1 MVNSKNYQIRV
12 LFLLIIISIIIVN
25 AGCSLFRPIR
35 KEHFL
40 AYSHLWERETEKAR
54 KYIDAAH
61 DNYVKKFL
69 LVSLEL
75 SEGNLEK
82 AGYYAEQFI
91 ADHKDIPDGKVL
103 LNLVQRRKSFPDER
117 WVYSYAEAWRKAGS
131 PRLKVIEEFLKDY
144 DWNIE
149 EDDCKDYRKD
159 IPVCTFDYLLTSYG
173 NSGCD
178 NRKDF
183 EDFLGQIKPDLPLE
197 IKLLILYFL
206 DSDVFL
212 PDSFVISD
220 ELKEEIKRKRR
231 EIIHRLAV
239 EFPSYMGFEIIDILE
254 RSPEAETLS
263 IKEIEMLEKAVARK
277 RLSVPMDEIY
287 SLYLKRYQYL
297 GNKTPYHDAY
307 IAAGMADHLLIF
319 SNLTSKID
327 ASAETATPEMKKRLS
342 NILEKVG
349 KAYLKRKG
357 ITNVLVGIST
367 LYNAYRIR
375 GDKEAEKSLTEA
387 YSAFKE
393 NIFNVHSFFAGS
405 VEFLPIAPLIVDA
418 IEFKVR
424 DEIGFYLLLT
434 GEEMPKVLSELI
446 NEPLSN

>member
-1 MVNSKNYQIRV
+1 MVNLKNYQIRL
-12 LFLLIIISIIIVN
+12 LFHLIIISIIIVTS
-25 AGCSLFRPIR
+25 GCSLFRPIK

-40 AYSHLWERETEKAR
+40 AYSHLWEQETAKAR

-82 AGYYAEQFI
+82 AEYYAEQFI

-149 EDDCKDYRKD
+149 EDDCEDYRKD

-183 EDFLGQIKPDLPLE
+183 EDFLGQIKPDVPLE
-197 IKLLILYFL
+197 IKLLVLYFL
-206 DSDVFL
+206 DSDVSL

-220 ELKEEIKRKRR
+220 ELKQEIKRKRR
-231 EIIHRLAV
+231 EIIHWLAI

-254 RSPEAETLS
+254 QSPEAETLS

-277 RLSVPMDEIY
+277 RLSVSRDEIY
-287 SLYLKRYQYL
+287 SLYLKQYQYL

-307 IAAGMADHLLIF
+307 IAAGMADHVLLF
-319 SNLTSKID
+319 SNLRSKID
-327 ASAETATPEMKKRLS
+327 ASAETATTQMKKRLS
-342 NILEKVG
+342 NILEEAG
-349 KAYLKRKG
+349 KAYLKRKAVIDILLG
-357 ITNVLVGIST
+357 VGA
-367 LYNAYRIR
+367 LYDAYRIR
-375 GDKEAEKSLTEA
+375 GDKEAEKSLKEA
-387 YSAFKE
+387 SIAFKE

-405 VEFLPIAPLIVDA
+405 IEFLPVAPLIIDT

-434 GEEMPKVLSELI
+434 GEEMPKILSELI
-446 NEPLSN
+446 NEPLSH